1 MYRLKIEIKS
11 INDDKLN
18 LIDKSFKNI
27 LSVDREIN
35 YESIIESYN
44 VEEISVERRVH
55 IQNILIQEIFNKF
68 GINQIGDITA
78 MMLRIMIKDYEDKI
92 NKTNKLEESSKWKSL
107 HEDIEVLKAIARDLY
122 LDIN

>member
-1 MYRLKIEIKS
+1 MYKLKIEIKS

-18 LIDKSFKNI
+18 LINKSFKNM
-27 LSVDREIN
+27 LSLDREVN

-44 VEEISVERRVH
+44 VEKTSVERMVH
-55 IQNILIQEIFNKF
+55 IRNILIQEIFNKF

-78 MMLRIMIKDYEDKI
+78 MMLRIMIKDYEDEI
-92 NKTNKLEESSKWKSL
+92 NQTNIIKESSKWESL
-107 HEDIEVLKAIARDLY
+107 HENIEVLKDIARDLY

>member
-18 LIDKSFKNI
+18 LINKSFKNM
-27 LSVDREIN
+27 LSLDREVN

-55 IQNILIQEIFNKF
+55 IQNILVQEIFNKF
-68 GINQIGDITA
+68 GINQIGDITS
-78 MMLRIMIKDYEDKI
+78 MMLKTMIKDYEDKI
-92 NKTNKLEESSKWKSL
+92 NQTNIIKESSKWESL
-107 HEDIEVLKAIARDLY
+107 HEHIEVLKAIARDLY

>member
-55 IQNILIQEIFNKF
+55 IQNILVQEIFNKF

-78 MMLRIMIKDYEDKI
+78 MMLRIMIKDYEDEI
-92 NKTNKLEESSKWKSL
+92 NQTNKLAENSKWKSL

>member
-18 LIDKSFKNI
+18 FINKSFKNL
-27 LSVDREIN
+27 LSIDREIN
-35 YESIIESYN
+35 YESIIESYD
-44 VEEISVERRVH
+44 VEEISVERRVY
-55 IQNILIQEIFNKF
+55 IQNILVQEIFNKF

-78 MMLRIMIKDYEDKI
+78 MMLRIMIRDYEDKI
-92 NKTNKLEESSKWKSL
+92 NQTNKLEESAKWKSL
-107 HEDIEVLKAIARDLY
+107 HEHIEVLKSIARDLY